1 MKVLITGANG
11 QLGRE
16 LARQSQTFDFE
27 VHAFDH
33 QQLDISDENRIQQ
46 ALSPLGPSV
55 VINAAAYT
63 QVDRAEDEPDL
74 AYAVNTDGASY
85 LAHYCAANHLA
96 LIHISTD
103 YVFDGSKNQPYEEN
117 DPIAPRGIY
126 GQSKA
131 RGEAAIRSV
140 LPNHIIVRTSWLYGV
155 YGHNFVKTILRLASE
170 KKTLKVV
177 ADQFGS
183 PTSAADL
190 AETILIITRQI
201 ANPNK
206 HLWGTYHY
214 CGAGI
219 TSWHGLAEKII
230 ELAAPYTKLRTCQV
244 QAISTDDWPTAAP
257 RPPYSVL
264 NCTRLKSQFGID
276 PQPWQQSLGHTIE
289 RIFSKSR

>member
-16 LARQSQTFDFE
+16 LARQSQTFNFE
-27 VHAFDH
+27 VRAFDH
-33 QQLDISDENRIQQ
+33 QQLDIADENSIQQ
-46 ALSPLGPSV
+46 VLAPFCPAV

-63 QVDRAEDEPDL
+63 QVDRAEAEPDL
-74 AYAVNTDGASY
+74 AYAVNTDGPSY
-85 LAHYCAANHLA
+85 LAQYCAAHHLA

-103 YVFDGSKNQPYEEN
+103 YVFDGTQNQPYLEN
-117 DPIAPRGIY
+117 DPIAPLGIY
-126 GQSKA
+126 GRSKA
-131 RGEAAIRSV
+131 RGEAAIRSL

-155 YGHNFVKTILRLASE
+155 HGHNFVKTILRLAAE

-201 ANPNK
+201 ASPDK
-206 HLWGTYHY
+206 HLWGTYHF

-230 ELAAPYTKLRTCQV
+230 ELAAPYTKLRTCHV
-244 QAISTDDWPTAAP
+244 QAISTADWPTPAP
-257 RPPYSVL
+257 RPRYSAL
-264 NCTRLKSQFGID
+264 NCTRIKSQFGID

-289 RIFSKSR
+289 RIFSGS